1 MSCQTPLFCS
11 ENGELSSDR
20 RNVLNCSSDMEHGV
34 AGGAI
39 PEGASKLLEGTILV

>member
-20 RNVLNCSSDMEHGV
+20 RNVLNCSADMESGV
-34 AGGAI
+34 AVGAI
-39 PEGASKLLEGTILV
+39 PSGASKDLEGTIRV